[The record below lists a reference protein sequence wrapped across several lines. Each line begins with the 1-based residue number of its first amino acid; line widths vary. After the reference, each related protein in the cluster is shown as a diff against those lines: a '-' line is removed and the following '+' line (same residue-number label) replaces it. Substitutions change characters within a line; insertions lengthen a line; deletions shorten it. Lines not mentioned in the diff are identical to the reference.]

1 MVHLRRSKVLLG
13 PGATAIRRHVGAT
26 VIGIDDAVRITRRDP
41 HVVVIAVRHIER
53 LRKGLAA
60 IARTIEAR
68 VHRIH
73 RVRVLRIGN
82 DARVVPRALTQL
94 AVFVDLGPRI
104 AAVVRPIDAAFFRFD
119 QRPHAR
125 RLRRRHRDADL
136 APESLRHARIGGD
149 LLPTLTTV
157 DRLEHATTRTAG
169 VQRPRGAIR
178 IPERRIQN
186 VRIVRIKN
194 QIRNAHILIAI
205 QDFLP
210 ALAAVRGLEHATL
223 LVRPER
229 MPQHANPDDVR
240 IRRVNTHAVHM
251 VLHVEERVASPRL
264 ASVLRHPDAVARG
277 RITANITLAAAHP
290 DDIRI
295 RGRDRNGSNRTAE
308 VLVRRRLPGGA
319 AVGGLEDAA
328 THRSHIVLVGPLI
341 RAGHRDR
348 PTAAERANLAPAHA
362 DESQRVETLRHQRPR

>member
-1 MVHLRRSKVLLG
+1 M
-13 PGATAIRRHVGAT
+13 
-26 VIGIDDAVRITRRDP
+26 
-41 HVVVIAVRHIER
+41 RHIER
-53 LRKGLAA
+53 LREGLAA
-60 IARTIEAR
+60 IARAIEAR

-73 RVRVLRIGN
+73 GVRVLRIRI

-94 AVFVDLGPRI
+94 AVFVDLGPGI
-104 AAVVRPIDAAFFRFD
+104 AAVIRPIDAAFFCFD
-119 QRPHAR
+119 QCPDAR

-149 LLPTLTTV
+149 LLPRLTTV
-157 DRLEHATTRTAG
+157 DRLEHPATRTAG

-186 VRIVRIKN
+186 VRIIRIKN
-194 QIRNAHILIAI
+194 QIRNAHIFIAI

-251 VLHVEERVASPRL
+251 VLHVEERVAGPRL

-277 RITANITLAAAHP
+277 RIAANITLAAAHP
-290 DDIRI
+290 DDVRV
-295 RGRDRNGSNRTAE
+295 RGRDRNGTDRAAE
-308 VLVRRRLPGGA
+308 ILVRRRLPGGA
-319 AVGGLEDAA
+319 AVGSLEDA
-328 THRSHIVLVGPLI
+328 TTDRSHVVLVGSLI
-341 RAGHRDR
+341 RAGHRHR
-348 PTAAERANLAPAHA
+348 PTTAERADLAPAHPH
-362 DESQRVETLRHQRPR
+362 ESQRVETLRHQRPR